1 MSGSET
7 QRTKNAFASHST
19 HQQWQRNRPFPSSHT
34 REGDGRDRLSNICP
48 IPRSVHFR
56 LEITHTHPARRPFP
70 GSCRS
75 APAGGQRPGS
85 RAALRAPGS
94 GQPGPVPAGERARA
108 VGRAGRGPAE
118 RGGPAA
124 PPSSSSP
131 GLQPCA
137 LYRAPH
143 VIQADVS
150 ILLHRHTHTKKIF
163 LETSTPNNLQIM
175 LQDLP
180 VPDPTL
186 PSPLLTRSIPR
197 SIRGCARPGRGCS
210 YPKPPPSAPPPLR
223 ASPRGAS
230 HLS

>member
-1 MSGSET
+1 MALKRSARQT
-7 QRTKNAFASHST
+7 RSHHTPHTSNGNVT
-19 HQQWQRNRPFPSSHT
+19 APSLPSHT
-34 REGDGRDRLSNICP
+34 REGEGRDGLSNICP
-48 IPRSVHFR
+48 TPRSVHFR

-85 RAALRAPGS
+85 RAAPGAPGS
-94 GQPGPVPAGERARA
+94 GRQAPVPGGERARA

-150 ILLHRHTHTKKIF
+150 ILLHRHTHTKKYF
-163 LETSTPNNLQIM
+163 WKL
-175 LQDLP
+175 
-180 VPDPTL
+180 
-186 PSPLLTRSIPR
+186 PLLIIYRLCCRICPYPIPA
-197 SIRGCARPGRGCS
+197 CPA
-210 YPKPPPSAPPPLR
+210 PS
-223 ASPRGAS
+223 
-230 HLS
+230 